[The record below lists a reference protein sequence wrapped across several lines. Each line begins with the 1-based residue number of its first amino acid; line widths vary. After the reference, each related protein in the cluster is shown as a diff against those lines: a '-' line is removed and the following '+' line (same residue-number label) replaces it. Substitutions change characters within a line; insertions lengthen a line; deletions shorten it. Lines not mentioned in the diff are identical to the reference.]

1 MRELIEKTLA
11 LAQNKGADFAD
22 LRIIIGEGTAIEVQ
36 DGQADKISAATSHG
50 AGLRVLVDGAW
61 GFAPTNNISSNELT
75 QCVEEAVAMAR
86 AASGDVT
93 EPGVVAEVEPVEAQV
108 KAKYQIDPRGV
119 PLAERV
125 AAIFELEQQAR
136 KRDPKRI
143 VNTQAGY
150 ADSAGQM
157 YLGNTFGTYIE
168 YEAVRCGVG
177 LMVTAQEGDVRQ
189 WAAER
194 KANACGYELIR
205 DIDADQFAGQ
215 TAQQAIDLLAAALP
229 PAGKF
234 EVIIDPH
241 ICGLLV
247 HEAFGH
253 NCEADAVWSGNSI
266 LEGKIG
272 KPVAADQV
280 TIVDDPTISNV
291 NGSYEYDHEGVR
303 AQKHVL
309 VQDGILQGYLHNLE
323 TAARFGAEP
332 NGAARAMGHMHSPLV
347 RMSNTFIEPGDAS
360 LEEMMADI
368 KHGLYLKGGYWGY
381 VFTAQGQFT
390 CNVQQAWAIEN
401 GQLGQQYRNVNISGM
416 TLETLQNVTAV
427 GNDLQFRA
435 GGTCG
440 KGGQGVPV
448 DTGGPH
454 LRIREVV
461 VGGQQHLPGQQ

>member
-1 MRELIEKTLA
+1 MRELIEKTLE
-11 LAQNKGADFAD
+11 LAQNKGAEFAD
-22 LRIIIGEGTAIEVQ
+22 LRVAVGEGTSIEVQ
-36 DGQADKISAATSHG
+36 DGQADKISAVTAHG

-61 GFAPTNNISSNELT
+61 GFAPTNNITFDELT
-75 QCVEEAVAMAR
+75 ECVEEAVGMAR
-86 AASGDVT
+86 AASGDIT
-93 EPGVVAEVEPVEAQV
+93 APGVVADVEPVEAQV
-108 KAKYQIDPRGV
+108 KTKYQIDPRGV

-136 KRDPKRI
+136 ARDPERV
-143 VNTQAGY
+143 VNTRAGY

-168 YEAVRCGVG
+168 RETVRCRVG
-177 LMVTAQEGDVRQ
+177 LAVTAQEGDVRQ
-189 WAAER
+189 WAAEY
-194 KANACGYELIR
+194 KANACGYELMR
-205 DIDADQFAGQ
+205 DIDADQFADQ
-215 TAQQAIDLLAAALP
+215 IAQQALDLLTAAPP

-234 EVIIDPH
+234 EVIIDPQ

-272 KPVAADQV
+272 KPVAAELV
-280 TIVDDPTISNV
+280 NIVDDPTLPDT
-291 NGSYEYDHEGVR
+291 NGSYEYDHEGVA

-309 VQDGILQGYLHNLE
+309 VEDGILQGYLHNLE
-323 TAARFGAEP
+323 TAARFGVEP
-332 NGAARAMGHMHSPLV
+332 NGAARAMSHMHSPLV
-347 RMSNTFIEPGDAS
+347 RMSNTFIEPGPAS
-360 LEEMMADI
+360 RDEMIADI
-368 KHGLYLKGGYWGY
+368 NHGLYLKGGYWGY
-381 VFTAQGQFT
+381 VFTARGQFT

-401 GQLGQQYRNVNISGM
+401 GQLGQQYRNVSISGM

-461 VGGQQHLPGQQ
+461 VGGQQDLPDQQ